1 MFLMLKDEQISVFD
15 VYCGQLV
22 PVIACQSMLGKKK
35 DNKDR
40 NTSVLLK
47 PWVSEE
53 VYERQKDRAMTGL
66 ECTLKVHRM
75 P

>member
-35 DNKDR
+35 R
-40 NTSVLLK
+40 
-47 PWVSEE
+47 
-53 VYERQKDRAMTGL
+53 
-66 ECTLKVHRM
+66 
-75 P
+75 